1 MAVDDRAS
9 DGVLDRIPEPDAGSA
24 VVKRVA
30 VLSVLSLTVAAAAV
44 VWNELRQAARL
55 LADAI
60 NPGGRT

>member
-1 MAVDDRAS
+1 M
-9 DGVLDRIPEPDAGSA
+9 
-24 VVKRVA
+24 KRVA

-44 VWNELRQAARL
+44 VWNELRHAARL